1 MKIAIIPNSDKQQAI
16 EYAMEIIDFLSEYDS
31 VFSVPREFS
40 SKLVGDNIT
49 YYKTN
54 RETTAHSDITIAIG
68 GDATIIRAAKHAAE
82 LRKPIL
88 GVNFG
93 RVGFVA
99 NLEPSDIS
107 LLSRLFSGDYIIDER
122 MMLEVTVKNG
132 DREITLGGLNDV
144 TVSRGATSRMIE
156 LEVSLNGEF
165 TNSYRADGLIVSTPT
180 GSTAYSLA
188 AGGPV
193 LEPHMKCLMLTP
205 ICPHSLFSRSI
216 LIPDDYLA
224 EIKPADGCEEE
235 IFVTMDGTQSV
246 RLEHGG
252 YILVK
257 KAAITANF
265 IKLNN
270 KNFYRIVSDKL
281 NERRNQ
287 P

>member
-1 MKIAIIPNSDKQQAI
+1 MRIAVIPNSDKQQAI

-31 VFSVPREFS
+31 LFSVPEEFS
-40 SKLVGDNIT
+40 SKLVGDKIT

-54 RETTAHSDITIAIG
+54 RETTAHSDLTIAIG

-82 LRKPIL
+82 LHKPIL

-132 DREITLGGLNDV
+132 DREVTLDGLNDV

-156 LEVSLNGEF
+156 LEVALNGEF

-193 LEPHMKCLMLTP
+193 IEPHMKCLMLTP
-205 ICPHSLFSRSI
+205 ICPHSLFARSI

-224 EIKPADGCEEE
+224 EIKPAHGCDEE